1 MGVSLIICPS
11 AVWWWLRSPNYNN
24 NNNFCITNTD
34 GNYNNNNA
42 NASGGLLPGF
52 CYAGSNGVT
61 GRIYL
66 AR

>member
-1 MGVSLIICPS
+1 MGVSLKICPS